1 MRSPQT
7 RTVDEILTFFGSE
20 KQLLEMISFQIQHLK
35 PENIPKPPYNL
46 SSAPSDITAAATEPP
61 SSAAAAP
68 APSSSKGKQ
77 PLTSKAA
84 AAPVSQAPI
93 SKSSSRQKPQGT
105 AQRGQKPAH
114 RPLPAPPTPYPPLS
128 NRISQYSP
136 ALATGVLIDTVKAGM
151 NAAAEGPLPGMP
163 GLPAGNA
170 KGKRKV
176 VRVRG

>member
-1 MRSPQT
+1 
-7 RTVDEILTFFGSE
+7 
-20 KQLLEMISFQIQHLK
+20 MISFQIQHLK
-35 PENIPKPPYNL
+35 PENIPKAPYNL
-46 SSAPSDITAAATEPP
+46 STAPNDITTAATEPP
-61 SSAAAAP
+61 SSAAP

-84 AAPVSQAPI
+84 AAPVPQTPT
-93 SKSSSRQKPQGT
+93 SKSSSRQKAQGT
-105 AQRGQKPAH
+105 EQSEQKPAH
-114 RPLPAPPTPYPPLS
+114 RPLPAPPTPYPPLG

-136 ALATGVLIDTVKAGM
+136 ALSTGLLIDTVKAGM

-163 GLPAGNA
+163 GLPAGNS